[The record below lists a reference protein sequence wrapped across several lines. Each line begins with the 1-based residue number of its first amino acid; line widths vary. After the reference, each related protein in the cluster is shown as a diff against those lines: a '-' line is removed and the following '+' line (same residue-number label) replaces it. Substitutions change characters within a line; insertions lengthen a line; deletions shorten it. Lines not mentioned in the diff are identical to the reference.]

1 MECKGNEMDSVV
13 SGFSQISV
21 GGETISCEKAID
33 DSCKDIQ
40 TTVNELH
47 SYLRLMLMAD
57 ERGDSYEESLDD
69 YTKLYELI
77 AEGVALLKDLKSIVK
92 QIQPKKPRAATQKAK
107 KEVPLDG
114 CGPC

>member
-1 MECKGNEMDSVV
+1 MECKANERDSIV
-13 SGFSQISV
+13 SGFSMVSV
-21 GGETISCEKAID
+21 GGETVSCEVAID
-33 DSCKDIQ
+33 DSCKDMQ
-40 TTVNELH
+40 TSLNEIH

-57 ERGDSYEESLDD
+57 ERGDSYEESLED

-77 AEGVALLKDLKSIVK
+77 DEGMSLFKDLKSLVK

-114 CGPC
+114 CGP